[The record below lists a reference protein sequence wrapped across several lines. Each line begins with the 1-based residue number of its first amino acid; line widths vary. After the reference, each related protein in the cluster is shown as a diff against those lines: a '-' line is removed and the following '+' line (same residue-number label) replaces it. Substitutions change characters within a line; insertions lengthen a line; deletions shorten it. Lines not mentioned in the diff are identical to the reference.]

1 MKSIMTFAAVALCGL
16 SVLIA
21 GCKEETQAEKL
32 EKSLKTTAAETGKA
46 ADKAAADG
54 QKAADKAA
62 TDAKKAADGLKQ

>member
-54 QKAADKAA
+54 QKAADQAA